1 MYPIFHRLVLKFT
14 SIQIRFTIPGSLCK
28 MNKMENGTLVIDSI
42 GLVNLMDSVSST
54 CSTHLIEGEMRMYNH
69 STLVKRK

>member
-1 MYPIFHRLVLKFT
+1 
-14 SIQIRFTIPGSLCK
+14 